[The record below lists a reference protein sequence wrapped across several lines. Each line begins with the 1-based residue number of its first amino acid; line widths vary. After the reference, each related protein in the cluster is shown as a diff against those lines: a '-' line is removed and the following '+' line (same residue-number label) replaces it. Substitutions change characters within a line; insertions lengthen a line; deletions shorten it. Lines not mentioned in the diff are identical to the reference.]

1 MIRCARPIPSCRSP
15 RAGPAAFDQT
25 IPAAVLALTLFAPA
39 LDPADDAARG
49 RILAQPPLRRWL
61 GRARRS
67 ASAVAERHAALAA
80 WFGLDGDERDIPH
93 AALALLG
100 SDGAPQDG
108 FWLHADP
115 VHLHARGT
123 ELVLVDAAHLQVDAA
138 ESAALIGALQAHFA
152 QDGLLLQA
160 GAPTRW
166 FLRANAPAA
175 LRTVALE
182 TAVGRSVD
190 ALLPRGADALTWLR
204 RTNEAQMLLHAHPVN
219 VAREARGAPAL
230 NSLWLWGAGM
240 LPQCRSGFA
249 GVWGGDDFV
258 RGMARSAGNPVHALP
273 ADAGTL
279 LAAAGSGEHLVVL
292 DPPARDDADA
302 LEALAARWA
311 EPLLRALASA
321 RLARAVLATYTGGRR
336 MSWSITRGDSWK
348 FWRRDPFGSTPS
360 GHERA

>member
-1 MIRCARPIPSCRSP
+1 MIAARPIPSCRSP
-15 RAGPAAFDQT
+15 LAGPAAFDHT

-39 LDPADDAARG
+39 IDPADDAARG

-61 GRARRS
+61 GRARRNTLV
-67 ASAVAERHAALAA
+67 VAERHAALAA
-80 WFGLDGDERDIPH
+80 WFGLDGGERDIPH

-100 SDGAPQDG
+100 SGGAPQDG

-115 VHLHARGT
+115 VHLHAQGS
-123 ELVLVDAAHLQVDAA
+123 ELVLVDAGHLQVDAA

-160 GAPTRW
+160 GAPARW
-166 FLRANAPAA
+166 FLRASAPAA

-182 TAVGRSVD
+182 MAIGRNVD
-190 ALLPRGADALTWLR
+190 ALLPRGPDALTWLR
-204 RTNEAQMLLHAHPVN
+204 RANEAQMLLHVHPVN

-240 LPQCRSGFA
+240 LPQCRSAFA

-258 RGMARSAGNPVHALP
+258 RGMARSAGNAAHALP
-273 ADAGTL
+273 ADASTL
-279 LAAAGSGEHLVVL
+279 LAAAGSGEHLIVL
-292 DPPARDDADA
+292 DPPADDGADA
-302 LEALAARWA
+302 LEALAVRWA

-321 RLARAVLATYTGGRR
+321 RVARAVLATYSGGRR
-336 MSWSITRGDSWK
+336 LSWSITRRDLWK
-348 FWRRDPFGSTPS
+348 FWRRDPFGSAPA
-360 GHERA
+360 GPEHA